1 MHIKIKRNV
10 AVALA
15 IAVLA
20 GILSGCGNKD
30 TSGLIYTTDFK
41 AEDFVDIP
49 AYLLSLVPEYKLYY
63 RHYSLYKYE
72 TILYAMI

>member
-1 MHIKIKRNV
+1 MNIEGAELEALRGCENIIRNQKPT
-10 AVALA
+10 LA
-15 IAVLA
+15 I
-20 GILSGCGNKD
+20 S
-30 TSGLIYTTDFK
+30 IYHK